1 MTDNA
6 ITLSPDKEGKYEL
19 VQLLWQEEVYC
30 QLRAGGETGREAY
43 RQAFGDKFK
52 DKTLDTK
59 VSRLNERPEIQARI
73 DEIKCH
79 LTEEEVC
86 KAEKRR
92 KTLADKLYTGALLA
106 VDNPKMGGLPAAV
119 KVFLALG
126 DMYGWMGPQRL
137 QIEARAT
144 GPVGGF
150 GPQEINGKLDKLLE
164 LVKPKEGEN

>member
-1 MTDNA
+1 MNEDA
-6 ITLSPDKEGKYEL
+6 ITLTPDAGGKYEL

-30 QLRAGGETGREAY
+30 QLRAGGESGRKAY
-43 RQAFGDKFK
+43 RQAFGDKIK

-59 VSRLNERPEIQARI
+59 VSRLNDRPEIQARI

-79 LTEEEVC
+79 LTEEERC
-86 KAEKRR
+86 EAEKRR
-92 KTLADKLYTGALLA
+92 KKLADKLYTGALVA

-144 GPVGGF
+144 TAPGGF
-150 GPQEINGKLDKLLE
+150 EPKEINGKLDKLLE